1 MAWFGHWIW
10 MISKIGK
17 KTKKKLFGKKITM
30 INFLFINRC
39 GEGHHPLMNTIKQVL
54 GPEMNQREKAARR
67 KSSGLS
73 EKNINQV
80 QLEVEEEVFRT

>member
-1 MAWFGHWIW
+1 MKNCSLHTTLIPNLVKPLKY
-10 MISKIGK
+10 I
-17 KTKKKLFGKKITM
+17 L
-30 INFLFINRC
+30 NFIFINRC

-54 GPEMNQREKAARR
+54 GPEMTQDEKAARR

-80 QLEVEEEVFRT
+80 QLDVEEEVFRT

>member
-1 MAWFGHWIW
+1 MGIVHEL
-10 MISKIGK
+10 
-17 KTKKKLFGKKITM
+17 KLCITATSQQKVF
-30 INFLFINRC
+30 ILFDF
-39 GEGHHPLMNTIKQVL
+39 HYLMNTIKQVL

>member
-1 MAWFGHWIW
+1 
-10 MISKIGK
+10 
-17 KTKKKLFGKKITM
+17 
-30 INFLFINRC
+30 
-39 GEGHHPLMNTIKQVL
+39 MNTIKQVL
-54 GPEMNQREKAARR
+54 GPEMTQDEKAARR

>member
-1 MAWFGHWIW
+1 
-10 MISKIGK
+10 
-17 KTKKKLFGKKITM
+17 M